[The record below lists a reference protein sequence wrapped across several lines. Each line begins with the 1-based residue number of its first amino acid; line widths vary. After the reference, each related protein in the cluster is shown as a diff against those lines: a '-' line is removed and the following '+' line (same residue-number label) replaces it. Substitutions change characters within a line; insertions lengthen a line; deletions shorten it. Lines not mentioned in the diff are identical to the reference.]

1 MDSKTRAQLK
11 KQLTIF
17 RKAKGKLSRYGHDTD
32 SSNGQFTVHHLQ
44 HICKKCAF
52 HGL

>member
-32 SSNGQFTVHHLQ
+32 SSNGQLLYITYNTFA
-44 HICKKCAF
+44 KS
-52 HGL
+52 